1 MGGGG
6 GTLCTHSVEIGSMG
20 RADVTRDS
28 CLGLCSLR
36 LAAWLVPVLQLI
48 YNLASLLSLV
58 LDTSASSGQ
67 EIVLDTGGGLATATA
82 AHTAQLLQLSQE
94 IFVFTL
100 GTAAAGL
107 LLLANIV

>member
-1 MGGGG
+1 M
-6 GTLCTHSVEIGSMG
+6 TQ
-20 RADVTRDS
+20 DS

-48 YNLASLLSLV
+48 YNLASLLDLV

-67 EIVLDTGGGLATATA
+67 EIVLDTAAA

>member
-1 MGGGG
+1 M
-6 GTLCTHSVEIGSMG
+6 TQ
-20 RADVTRDS
+20 DS

-48 YNLASLLSLV
+48 YNLASLLYLV

-67 EIVLDTGGGLATATA
+67 EIVLGTAAT

>member
-1 MGGGG
+1 M
-6 GTLCTHSVEIGSMG
+6 TQ
-20 RADVTRDS
+20 DS

-48 YNLASLLSLV
+48 YNLASLLALI

-67 EIVLDTGGGLATATA
+67 EIVLDAAA

-94 IFVFTL
+94 IFVYTL

>member
-20 RADVTRDS
+20 SADVTQDS

-67 EIVLDTGGGLATATA
+67 DIVLDTA

>member
-6 GTLCTHSVEIGSMG
+6 GALCTHSVEIGSMG

-67 EIVLDTGGGLATATA
+67 EIVLATATA

>member
-1 MGGGG
+1 M
-6 GTLCTHSVEIGSMG
+6 TQ
-20 RADVTRDS
+20 DS

-48 YNLASLLSLV
+48 YNLASLLDLV

-67 EIVLDTGGGLATATA
+67 EIVLGTA
-82 AHTAQLLQLSQE
+82 AAVHTAQLLQLSQE

>member
-1 MGGGG
+1 M
-6 GTLCTHSVEIGSMG
+6 TQ
-20 RADVTRDS
+20 DS

-67 EIVLDTGGGLATATA
+67 EIFLDTS

>member
-20 RADVTRDS
+20 RADVTQDS

-58 LDTSASSGQ
+58 LDNSASSGQ
-67 EIVLDTGGGLATATA
+67 DIVLDTGGGLATAA
-82 AHTAQLLQLSQE
+82 AVPSVNT
-94 IFVFTL
+94 
-100 GTAAAGL
+100 
-107 LLLANIV
+107 NISCDSCSSCAV